1 MVDAAPADPIQ
12 TLTQL
17 LSRLPGIGERTAQ
30 RLTFHLLKQ
39 DPAYCHA
46 LADALKRL
54 TQDVHLCSVCHNF
67 TSAQVCGLCQDPRR
81 DNGLLCVVATP
92 QDLQAVEAS
101 GEFGG
106 RYHVLGGLL
115 SPLEGV
121 GPDALRIPELLR
133 RLAQTNVKEVI
144 LALRPSV
151 EGESTSFYLQ
161 KLLKPHNIPVT
172 VIASGIPMGGELEYA
187 DRMTL
192 ARAIT
197 GRRPAG

>member
-1 MVDAAPADPIQ
+1 MNEPKVDPIQ
-12 TLTQL
+12 AVTQL

-30 RLTFHLLKQ
+30 RLTFHLLRQ
-39 DPAYCHA
+39 DPAYCVA

-54 TQDVHLCSVCHNF
+54 SQDVHLCSVCHNF
-67 TSAQVCGLCQDPRR
+67 TAQETCSICRDHKR

-92 QDLQAVEAS
+92 QDVQAVEAS
-101 GEFGG
+101 GEFSG
-106 RYHVLGGLL
+106 RYHVLGALL
-115 SPLEGV
+115 SPLEGI
-121 GPDALRIPELLR
+121 GPDSLRIPELLR
-133 RLAQTNVKEVI
+133 RLAASPAKEII

-161 KLLKPHNIPVT
+161 KLLKPHGIPVT

-197 GRRPAG
+197 GRRPA